1 MADDV
6 AVGEDFPGLPRNQLH
21 DAVFHLREADG
32 LPADRD
38 AAPGKINFEFSNA
51 VNIVR
56 RGGRCVAAEDGAHP
70 SQQLRRGKRLCDV
83 IIRAVVERENFIFF
97 RAARTDDDHG
107 HFGPCAQFFQ
117 KLYAV
122 NIRQPQIKQ
131 HHIRHISGDCGTR
144 IGAVLRGKDAV
155 SARIQHGFQNF

>member
-21 DAVFHLREADG
+21 DAVFYLCEADG

-56 RGGRCVAAEDGAHP
+56 ASGPAA
-70 SQQLRRGKRLCDV
+70 Q
-83 IIRAVVERENFIFF
+83 
-97 RAARTDDDHG
+97 ARKT
-107 HFGPCAQFFQ
+107 A
-117 KLYAV
+117 L
-122 NIRQPQIKQ
+122 
-131 HHIRHISGDCGTR
+131 
-144 IGAVLRGKDAV
+144 
-155 SARIQHGFQNF
+155 